1 MKEKREP
8 AVDFA
13 DYFSEIH
20 PEIAEDRPMLLE
32 AARRIQ
38 AFVLNGKEGDVF
50 NLSMPTRFGKSLLST
65 SLSTW
70 LLTKVSPRYRILRAS
85 YAADLAESFS
95 EQVRDQVEE
104 FYYPKFKRKAT
115 KGTRARW
122 KIIGVPEDT
131 HAGCGIAGGIT
142 GFGFDIAI
150 VDDTAKNMLEATS
163 AAYSRQLKVFKE
175 SVLLGRLEGRRKI
188 LNVGT
193 RWTVNDWFSMWP
205 DAQSYVLPAMIDGN
219 SCCEAWKTTAELEL
233 ERSRVSDS
241 VWNAQYMQAP
251 TETGRVRLFEDW
263 KPLTVKADEISDGV
277 PHVIVIDPTTDYG
290 KDFFVIGDYMFHG
303 GMMYLCDM
311 FAEQA
316 ASPERAAEWLKG
328 RNYKVAWIECNGV
341 GSSVMDKMR
350 KAGCRNMAGFSTNS
364 DKYSRAYVQAEA
376 MKNYTRVV
384 EGCNPKAVAE
394 LVREADVFPIEGDEI
409 HDDLLDNLVMAYER
423 IYRI

>member
-1 MKEKREP
+1 MKEQKEP
-8 AVDFA
+8 VINFA
-13 DYFSEIH
+13 DYFAIRY
-20 PEIAEDRPMLLE
+20 PDLAADRPKLLE
-32 AARRIQ
+32 AARKIQ
-38 AFVLNGKEGDVF
+38 SFVLNNKTGDVL
-50 NLSMPTRFGKSLLST
+50 NISMPTRFGKSLLST

-95 EQVRDQVEE
+95 KQVRDQVEE
-104 FYYPKFKRKAT
+104 YYYKKFHGKAT
-115 KGTRARW
+115 KGTMARW

-163 AAYSRQLKVFKE
+163 AAYSRQLQVFKE

-205 DAQSYVLPAMIDGN
+205 DAESYVLPAMIDGR

-233 ERSRVSDS
+233 ERSRVSEA

-251 TETGRVRLFEDW
+251 TETGQVRLFEGW
-263 KPLTVKADEISDGV
+263 KPATVADIPDGQRV
-277 PHVIVIDPTTDYG
+277 AVIDPTTDYG
-290 KDFFVIGDYMFHG
+290 RDYFVIGIYVRSG
-303 GMMYLCDM
+303 GLLYLVDM
-311 FAEQA
+311 FAKQRATPEEA
-316 ASPERAAEWLKG
+316 ARWLEG
-328 RNYKVAWIECNGV
+328 QSVAVAWIETNGA
-341 GSSVMDKMR
+341 GRNVMEKMR
-350 KAGCRNMAGFSTNS
+350 QAGARNLAGFVTHR

-376 MKNYTRVV
+376 MRDYFRIVD
-384 EGCNPKAVAE
+384 GCNLVAVLE
-394 LVREADVFPIEGDEI
+394 LLHEADVFPVTGDDI
-409 HDDLLDNLVMAYER
+409 HDDLLDNVVMAFEKLHR
-423 IYRI
+423 I

>member
-1 MKEKREP
+1 MKEQKEP
-8 AVDFA
+8 VINFA
-13 DYFSEIH
+13 DYFAIKH
-20 PEIAEDRPMLLE
+20 PDLAADRPKLLD
-32 AARRIQ
+32 AARKIQ
-38 AFVLNGKEGDVF
+38 TFVLNNKTGDVL

-85 YAADLAESFS
+85 YSADLAESFS

-104 FYYPKFKRKAT
+104 YYYKKFHGKAT

-163 AAYSRQLKVFKE
+163 AAYSRQLQVFKE

-205 DAQSYVLPAMIDGN
+205 DSETYVLPAMIDGK

-233 ERSRVSDS
+233 ERSRVSEA

-251 TETGRVRLFEDW
+251 TETGRVRLFEGW
-263 KPLTVKADEISDGV
+263 QPERVKTYGGTLYA
-277 PHVIVIDPTTDYG
+277 VIDPTTDYG
-290 KDFFVIGDYMFHG
+290 KDWFVIGIYSVDRG
-303 GMMYLCDM
+303 IVTLVDM
-311 FAEQA
+311 FAEKA
-316 ASPERAAEWLKG
+316 ATPENAAEWLK
-328 RNYKVAWIECNGV
+328 RWDVDIVFCESNGV
-341 GSSVMDKMR
+341 GRSVIGKLRD
-350 KAGCRNMAGFSTNS
+350 AGIDNVAGFATKT
-364 DKYSRAYVQAEA
+364 DKYSRAYVQRDD
-376 MKNYTRVV
+376 MLNYFRIY
-384 EGCNPKAVAE
+384 EGCNPDAVAE
-394 LVREADVFPIEGDEI
+394 LLRESDAFPVTGDDI
-409 HDDLLDNLVMAYER
+409 HDDLLDDVVMAFEKLLK
-423 IYRI
+423 I

>member
-1 MKEKREP
+1 MCAERPQLVE
-8 AVDFA
+8 VA
-13 DYFSEIH
+13 DVVQSWW
-20 PEIAEDRPMLLE
+20 D
-32 AARRIQ
+32 
-38 AFVLNGKEGDVF
+38 NGKTGDVM
-50 NLSMPTRFGKSLLST
+50 NVSMPTRFGKSLLAT
-65 SLSTW
+65 SFSTW
-70 LLTKVSPRYRILRAS
+70 LLLHDSSTRVLRAS
-85 YAADLAESFS
+85 YASDLAETFGA
-95 EQVRDQVEE
+95 QVKDQ
-104 FYYPKFKRKAT
+104 YLKFFEKNGQRIPYIE
-115 KGTRARW
+115 GTRGRW
-122 KIIGVPEDT
+122 SIDEQKQPN
-131 HAGCGIAGGIT
+131 HAGVGIGGGIT

-205 DAQSYVLPAMIDGN
+205 DAESYVLPAMIDGK

-263 KPLTVKADEISDGV
+263 QPLTVKADEIPSGA

-290 KDFFVIGDYMFHG
+290 KDFFVMGDYVFNG
-303 GMMYLCDM
+303 GLMYLYNM

-316 ASPERAAEWLKG
+316 ASPERAAEWLKRRG
-328 RNYKVAWIECNGV
+328 YKVAWIECNGV

-376 MKNYTRVV
+376 IKNYTRIV
-384 EGCNPKAVAE
+384 EGYNPNAVAE

-423 IYRI
+423 IYKI

>member
-1 MKEKREP
+1 MRIVWGGLCNE
-8 AVDFA
+8 
-13 DYFSEIH
+13 
-20 PEIAEDRPMLLE
+20 RPKLLE
-32 AARRIQ
+32 VADRID
-38 AFVLNGKEGDVF
+38 AWLHNGKTGDVLNI
-50 NLSMPTRFGKSLLST
+50 SMPTRFGKSLLATAASVWMLVCDT
-65 SLSTW
+65 SVRL
-70 LLTKVSPRYRILRAS
+70 LRAS
-85 YAADLAESFS
+85 YSADLAETFS
-95 EQVRDQVEE
+95 QQVRNQYTAFCDKIELNSS
-104 FYYPKFKRKAT
+104 T
-115 KGTRARW
+115 KGTRGRW
-122 KIIGVPEDT
+122 SIGERDEPN
-131 HAGCGIAGGIT
+131 HAGVGIGGGIT

-175 SVLLGRLEGRRKI
+175 SVLLGRLEGSRKI

-205 DAQSYVLPAMIDGN
+205 DADHYVLPAMIDGK

-233 ERSRVSDS
+233 ERSRVSDA

-251 TETGRVRLFEDW
+251 TETGRVRLFEGW
-263 KPLTVKADEISDGV
+263 QPLTVKADEIPDGV

-290 KDFFVIGDYMFHG
+290 KDFFVMGDYVFQG
-303 GMMYLCDM
+303 GMMYLCDI

-316 ASPERAAEWLKG
+316 ASPERAAEWLKR

-376 MKNYTRVV
+376 MKNYTRIVD
-384 EGCNPKAVAE
+384 GCNPKAVAE

>member
-1 MKEKREP
+1 MRIVWGGLCNE
-8 AVDFA
+8 
-13 DYFSEIH
+13 
-20 PEIAEDRPMLLE
+20 RPKLLE
-32 AARRIQ
+32 VADRID
-38 AFVLNGKEGDVF
+38 AWLHNGKTGDVLNI
-50 NLSMPTRFGKSLLST
+50 SMPTRFGKSLLATAASVWMLVCDP
-65 SLSTW
+65 SVRL
-70 LLTKVSPRYRILRAS
+70 LRAS
-85 YAADLAESFS
+85 YSADLAETFS
-95 EQVRDQVEE
+95 QQVRNQYTAFCDKIELNSS
-104 FYYPKFKRKAT
+104 T
-115 KGTRARW
+115 KGTRGRW
-122 KIIGVPEDT
+122 SIGERDEPN
-131 HAGCGIAGGIT
+131 HAGVGIGGGIT

-205 DAQSYVLPAMIDGN
+205 DAESYVLPAMIDDK

-251 TETGRVRLFEDW
+251 TETGRVRLFEGW
-263 KPLTVKADEISDGV
+263 HPLRVTADEIPSDA

-290 KDFFVIGDYMFHG
+290 KDFFVMGDYMFHG
-303 GMMYLCDM
+303 GMMYLYDM

-376 MKNYTRVV
+376 IKNYTRIV

>member
-1 MKEKREP
+1 MKEQKEP
-8 AVDFA
+8 VINFA
-13 DYFSEIH
+13 DYFAIRY
-20 PEIAEDRPMLLE
+20 PDLAADRPQLLE

-38 AFVLNGKEGDVF
+38 SFVLNDKTGDVL
-50 NLSMPTRFGKSLLST
+50 NISMPTRFGKSLLST

-85 YAADLAESFS
+85 YASDLAESFS
-95 EQVRDQVEE
+95 WQVRDQVEE
-104 FYYPKFKRKAT
+104 YYYKKFHGKAT
-115 KGTRARW
+115 KGTRTRW

-205 DAQSYVLPAMIDGN
+205 DAESYVLPAMIDGR
-219 SCCEAWKTTAELEL
+219 SCCETWKTTAELEL
-233 ERSRVSDS
+233 ERSRVSDA

-251 TETGRVRLFEDW
+251 TETGQVRLFEGW
-263 KPLTVKADEISDGV
+263 KPATVADIPDGQRV
-277 PHVIVIDPTTDYG
+277 ALIDPTTDYG
-290 KDFFVIGDYMFHG
+290 SDYFVIGIYIRSG
-303 GMMYLCDM
+303 GLLYLVDM
-311 FAEQA
+311 FAKQRATPEEA
-316 ASPERAAEWLKG
+316 ARWLEG
-328 RNYKVAWIECNGV
+328 QGVAMAWIETNGA
-341 GSSVMDKMR
+341 GRNVMEKMR
-350 KAGCRNMAGFSTNS
+350 QAGARNLVGFVTHR

-376 MKNYTRVV
+376 MRDYFRICD
-384 EGCNPKAVAE
+384 GCNTAAVRE
-394 LVREADVFPIEGDEI
+394 LLHEADVFPVTGDDI
-409 HDDLLDNLVMAYER
+409 HDDLLDDVVMAFEKLHR
-423 IYRI
+423 I